1 MVVPLDDLY
10 EDGGSVLHGLG
21 EDLQQVAVVVIVDQ
35 DLQLLQLGQ
44 VLRHLHT
51 RLSGDQHYHE
61 EGRMCLLASMLSK
74 YNIKFL
80 QQQYCPPSHASHL
93 HFGVCEAL
101 PQHVVV
107 GVRDVEELLASG
119 SQVCDGL
126 DNVMRPEANSC

>member
-51 RLSGDQHYHE
+51 RLS
-61 EGRMCLLASMLSK
+61 
-74 YNIKFL
+74 
-80 QQQYCPPSHASHL
+80 
-93 HFGVCEAL
+93 
-101 PQHVVV
+101 
-107 GVRDVEELLASG
+107 
-119 SQVCDGL
+119 
-126 DNVMRPEANSC
+126 